1 MEEKKNPFTIGLSIA
16 YIISTYQYAK
26 YNGSIPIIAW
36 LPEIIY
42 EHFIMLGITLG
53 FPAFNLLLFGIIDRI
68 RPGGWAVA
76 FLVGIF
82 NAAWFW
88 FLFSIKK

>member
-1 MEEKKNPFTIGLSIA
+1 
-16 YIISTYQYAK
+16 
-26 YNGSIPIIAW
+26 
-36 LPEIIY
+36 
-42 EHFIMLGITLG
+42 MLGITLG
-53 FPAFNLLLFGIIDRI
+53 LPAFNLLLFGIIYRI